1 MTEKVLTIF
10 RTKSSKDGKI
20 VSDLIKNSEI
30 GIEQDCI
37 QTVYIEE
44 QPAIATFFRIT
55 ANPTIILFSDTEEQ
69 RRYEGLISLPSLREF
84 ISN

>member
-10 RTKSSKDGKI
+10 RTKSSKDGKT
-20 VSDLIKNSEI
+20 VSDLIKNSDL
-30 GIEQDCI
+30 GLDADCI

-44 QPAIATFFRIT
+44 QPAIATFFRIV
-55 ANPTIILFSDTEEQ
+55 ANPTIILFSNTEEQ

-84 ISN
+84 IAD